1 MKKITVS
8 ILTAIMVFASGASV
22 AMEHQH
28 GLQMQDSKGMKMSKK
43 MDMSD
48 GMKMHSIDVDGYK
61 LNFHIMDHKAFR
73 SYMDNMGHESHKMRE
88 GMSHY
93 VMVDISDKDGNKIKR
108 AKVKLKIITPS
119 SKESEKV
126 AFPMMG
132 SFGSEFDMTEKGKYQ
147 IMTLFK
153 IKDEKH
159 KGGFRHEMK

>member
-1 MKKITVS
+1 MKKAVAS
-8 ILTAIMVFASGASV
+8 IVAGIAIFTSGASV

-28 GLQMQDSKGMKMSKK
+28 SLQMQGSKDMRMSEK
-43 MDMSD
+43 
-48 GMKMHSIDVDGYK
+48 MKMHSIDVDDYK
-61 LNFHIMDHKAFR
+61 LNFHIMDRKAFR
-73 SYMDNMGHESHKMRE
+73 AYMDNMGHKTHKMRE

-108 AKVKLKIITPS
+108 SKVKLKIITPG
-119 SKESEKV
+119 SKENEKI

-132 SFGSEFDMTEKGKYQ
+132 SFGSEFDMTEKGNYQ